1 MRYIPPLLCKWPWPW
16 SSVCKLTRVSF
27 KHLSFSSSLPFAD
40 LGFQG
45 ADEE

>member
-1 MRYIPPLLCKWPWPW
+1 MRYIPLLLCKWPWPW
-16 SSVCKLTRVSF
+16 ASVRKFSRVSF
-27 KHLSFSSSLPFAD
+27 KHFPFSSSLPFAD